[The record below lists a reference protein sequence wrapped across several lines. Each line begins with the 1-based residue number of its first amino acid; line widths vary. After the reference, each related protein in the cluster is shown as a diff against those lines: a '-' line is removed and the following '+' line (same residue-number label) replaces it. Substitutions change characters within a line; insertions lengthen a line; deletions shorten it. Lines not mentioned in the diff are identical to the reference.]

1 MAQMESSFVSNYD
14 EIVIDEYYE
23 DERSSI
29 SLIKNSHNSRWL
41 TPEQSKNLW
50 LNRLVAWG
58 IDQEDIPDHFW
69 VQIRRT
75 TFPDNTLSPDDIK
88 TLDNLT
94 KELLILAGAS
104 GTLLTI
110 LIVLLFIEKS
120 KNNQK
125 PNITIIGSKDIAVND
140 SIVDKSE
147 KVDTVLANQAESI
160 ISVANIFGEDALLK
174 PILVAIHPPSR
185 KILFSPKV
193 LDYISADKIA
203 ILLTGAT
210 SQDPNERS
218 MAIHYLS
225 YFPQNEDAIKAILF
239 ALSDVSPL
247 VRATAADIAGELKIP
262 DSEKKL
268 IELIENPKET
278 PTVKNNAAIAL
289 AEIGTSK
296 AIKFLVDAVEMPWEN
311 YTLQRIIKANPN
323 KILRPIIKEF
333 SYRNKNLV
341 LSYSHILTMCPVLT
355 LDVCL
360 DMLKPSKIEYLL
372 STSYVLEMVLEI
384 AWEKLK
390 SSDIKK
396 IIHQCESLI
405 SHESFKVRYHAIRI
419 LGRLHSQDSIP
430 LLEQALIH
438 NDVNTRAFAA
448 YYLERYRSTQNAL
461 TSLIH
466 AYQIEKDKVLKKKIG
481 DLLGKDRPIAVYEK
495 WLNGV
500 LIVLGVLFFIL
511 IPVTWVLDALY
522 CSCSLSTVPHPY
534 DYILVTFYIVVTFIG
549 MLLTP
554 LETIRD
560 LFRNTKDEDLFWIEK

>member
-1 MAQMESSFVSNYD
+1 MESSFVSNYD
-14 EIVIDEYYE
+14 KVVIDEYYE
-23 DERSSI
+23 DERSFV
-29 SLIKNSHNSRWL
+29 SLIENSHNSRWL
-41 TPEQSKNLW
+41 TPEQAKYLW
-50 LNRLVAWG
+50 LNRLVGWG

-75 TFPDNTLSPDDIK
+75 IFPNNNLNPDDINV
-88 TLDNLT
+88 LDDLS
-94 KELLILAGAS
+94 KELLILASTS
-104 GTLLTI
+104 GTLLAI
-110 LIVLLFIEKS
+110 LTVLLFIEKS
-120 KNNQK
+120 KRNQK
-125 PNITIIGSKDIAVND
+125 PNITIIGSKDIAIND
-140 SIVDKSE
+140 SVIDKSGNE
-147 KVDTVLANQAESI
+147 NITLADQAESI
-160 ISVANIFGEDALLK
+160 ISVANTFGEDGLLK

-193 LDYISADKIA
+193 LEYISVDKVS
-203 ILLTGAT
+203 ILLTGAA
-210 SQDPNERS
+210 SKDPNERS

-239 ALSDVSPL
+239 ALSDMSPL
-247 VRATAADIAGELKIP
+247 VRATAADVVGELKIP
-262 DSEKKL
+262 NSEKKL
-268 IELIENPKET
+268 IELVENPEET

-289 AEIGTSK
+289 AEIGTSE

-311 YTLQRIIKANPN
+311 YTLQRIIKANPHR
-323 KILRPIIKEF
+323 ILRPIIKEF
-333 SYRNKNLV
+333 SYRNKKLE
-341 LSYSHILTMCPVLT
+341 LAYSHILTMCPMLT

-360 DMLKPSKIEYLL
+360 DMLSPSKIEHLL
-372 STSYVLEMVLEI
+372 ATSFVLEMVLEI

-390 SSDIKK
+390 STDIKK

-430 LLEQALIH
+430 LLEQTLKH

-448 YYLERYRSTQNAL
+448 YYLERYRSTKNAL

-466 AYQIEKDKVLKKKIG
+466 AYRIEKDKVLKKKIG

-495 WLNGV
+495 WLNGALTV
-500 LIVLGVLFFIL
+500 LLVLFFIL
-511 IPVTWVLDALY
+511 IPVAWVLDALY

-534 DYILVTFYIVVTFIG
+534 DYILVTFYSVTFIA
-549 MLLTP
+549 MLLAP
-554 LETIRD
+554 LESIRD